1 MKEKENIIAIRN
13 RSITEANK
21 AFDDFMSKTEK
32 CFNERSKANPKLYKG
47 ISSGDLE
54 IVTEQI
60 LKEIAPQTPFRK
72 EEIRLVAGH
81 SFPDIMSEK
90 YYGVEVKSTKEDK
103 WTSTGSSIVETT
115 RDQFVENIYMLF
127 GKLGGNPPAFKC
139 RPYQDCLSNIAVTH
153 SPRYIIDMEIKDK
166 KSQTIFDKLNVS
178 YDEFSQDENKI
189 EIVRDYYIRQSRKEG
204 KHEMPW
210 WVGKKTIETD
220 YYEDIPAI
228 QLMNNKSA
236 DEIKW
241 LKAEMVILF
250 PQVINGDYSEAALW
264 LCTHRY
270 LLSLNLRDLFSA
282 GGQWNSL
289 NGKKLDIPL
298 PAVFGKL
305 MEIALIIK
313 KILTSDYYLEIAEF
327 NSSLNEN
334 GNKYEAW
341 LNQVDII
348 FKNYTYQV
356 GSNKKFRFSSLNI
369 PVKEYLSNPDNYILS
384 KSVTPA

>member
-1 MKEKENIIAIRN
+1 MSEKENIIAIRN
-13 RSITEANK
+13 RDISEANK
-21 AFDDFMSKTEK
+21 AFDDFMRKTEN

-60 LKEIAPQTPFRK
+60 LKEIAPSTPFRK
-72 EEIRLVAGH
+72 EEIKLVAGH
-81 SFPDIMSEK
+81 SFPDIVSEK

-115 RDQFVENIYMLF
+115 RDSFVENIYMLF

-166 KSQTIFDKLNVS
+166 KSKTIFDKLKVT
-178 YDEFSQDENKI
+178 YDKFSQDDNKI
-189 EIVRDYYIRQSRKEG
+189 EIVRDYYISQARKEG

-210 WVGKKTIETD
+210 WVGKKTIETGD
-220 YYEDIPAI
+220 NVEIPSI
-228 QLMNNKSA
+228 QLMSNKSA

-282 GGQWNSL
+282 GGQWNCL
-289 NGKKLDIPL
+289 NGKKLSTPL

-305 MEIALIIK
+305 MEIAPIVK
-313 KILTSDYYLEIAEF
+313 KILTSDYNLEIKEF
-327 NSSLNEN
+327 NSALAK
-334 GNKYEAW
+334 NKYEMW
-341 LNQVDII
+341 LNQIETI
-348 FKNYTYQV
+348 FYNYTYQV

-369 PVKEYLSNPDNYILS
+369 PVKKYLTTPESYNLS
-384 KSVTPA
+384 RV